1 MRDPFPGGGVSDN
14 GVEISEAE
22 EFDEKIQSDEFALPN
37 APKALCAYNNAHS
50 INNNISAKEETTL
63 TLQDA

>member
-50 INNNISAKEETTL
+50 INNNIGVNDNTTL
-63 TLQDA
+63 ALQGA